1 MEGTVNRYADQ
12 LEVEFKRKKRAKDES
27 KGFATRLE
35 LPPTERREVWGRQV
49 WGRSNSTV
57 FVEA

>member
-35 LPPTERREVWGRQV
+35 LPPTER
-49 WGRSNSTV
+49 
-57 FVEA
+57 